1 MRAFAAWAWIL
12 FFIAGAIYF
21 FLYLSEGRTNGSHFA
36 IGIAFLILAGVNF
49 LRSRKR
55 DNTPPPAPPSSRSP

>member
-12 FFIAGAIYF
+12 FFIAGAIYYF
-21 FLYLSEGRTNGSHFA
+21 IYFSGGRTNSFQFA
-36 IGIAFLILAGVNF
+36 IGTAFMVLAGVNF

-55 DNTPPPAPPSSRSP
+55 GSSPPPPDRV

>member
-1 MRAFAAWAWIL
+1 MRAFAALAWIL

-21 FLYLSEGRTNGSHFA
+21 FLYFSAGRTNGTHFA

-55 DNTPPPAPPSSRSP
+55 AGDVTPPPPPR

>member
-1 MRAFAAWAWIL
+1 MRAFATWAWVL

-21 FLYLSEGRTNGSHFA
+21 MLYFLEGRNNGTHFA

-55 DNTPPPAPPSSRSP
+55 RGVAPPPTSRSP